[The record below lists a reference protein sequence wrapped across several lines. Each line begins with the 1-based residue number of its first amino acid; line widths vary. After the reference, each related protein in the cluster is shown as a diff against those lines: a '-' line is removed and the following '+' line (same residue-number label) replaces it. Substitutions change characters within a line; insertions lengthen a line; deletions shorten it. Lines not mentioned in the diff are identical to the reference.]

1 MNYLIHQ
8 LLNAEEINLIKKELE
23 KCSQKDWE
31 DGKKTAGSQAS
42 MVKNNLQLN
51 RNNEVSK
58 KNAQLVTKKI
68 LSSQLI
74 KSFSLPKRIHG
85 IMFTK
90 SSNNMHYGRHIDN
103 PYMSSGRS
111 DLSFTISLTNKD
123 FYEGGELIIETMN
136 KEEKFKLNPGEIILY
151 PSSYLHEVNEV
162 NNGERLVC
170 VGWIES
176 YVKSTEKREYLFDL
190 DAGARSLLAKH
201 GRSDELDLIFKS
213 YSNLLRVMG
222 D

>member
-1 MNYLIHQ
+1 MNYLTHQ

-23 KCSQKDWE
+23 KENQDWE
-31 DGKKTAGSQAS
+31 DGKKTAGSHAS
-42 MVKNNLQLN
+42 IVKNNLQLN
-51 RNNEVSK
+51 RNTEVSK
-58 KNAQLVTKKI
+58 KNAQLINKKI

-90 SSNNMHYGRHIDN
+90 SSKNMHYGRHIDN

-136 KEEKFKLNPGEIILY
+136 TEEKFKLNAGEIILY
-151 PSSYLHEVNEV
+151 PSSYLHAVNEV

>member
-1 MNYLIHQ
+1 MNYLTHQ
-8 LLNAEEINLIKKELE
+8 LLNAEELNFIEKELE
-23 KCSQKDWE
+23 QENQNWE
-31 DGKKTAGSQAS
+31 DGKKTAGSHAS
-42 MVKNNLQLN
+42 IVKKNLQLN
-51 RNNEVSK
+51 RNSKVSK
-58 KNAQLVTKKI
+58 KYSQFINKKI
-68 LSSQLI
+68 LSCPLI

-90 SSNNMHYGRHIDN
+90 SSENMHYGRHIDN

-111 DLSFTISLTNKD
+111 DLSFTLSLTKKD
-123 FYEGGELIIETMN
+123 LYKGGELIIETMN
-136 KEEKFKLNPGEIILY
+136 SEEKFKLNAGEIILY
-151 PSSYLHEVNEV
+151 PSSYLHSVSEV